1 MRYCSFYDES
11 GKLTAIGTGPGGIE
25 ISEQEYNSLLAMIR
39 QKALLVDSLYSGE
52 ITLADVPTE
61 WQEEIQRRV
70 DERIAAD
77 QEADEDAEATDEDY
91 RAALA
96 ELGVTVDEED

>member
-1 MRYCSFYDES
+1 MRYFAKRNES
-11 GKLTAIGTGPGGIE
+11 GDLLAIGTGPGGVE

-39 QKALLVDSLYSGE
+39 EKAALVNALYSGE
-52 ITLADVPTE
+52 ITLADIPAE

-77 QEADEDAEATDEDY
+77 QAAEEDAEATDEDY

-96 ELGVTVDEED
+96 ELGVTVDEEN

>member
-1 MRYCSFYDES
+1 MRYHKAHDET
-11 GKLTAIGTGPGGIE
+11 GKLISIGTGFGGIE

-39 QKALLVDSLYSGE
+39 QKATLVNALYSGE
-52 ITLADVPTE
+52 ITLADIPAE

-77 QEADEDAEATDEDY
+77 QEAEEAEATDEDY

-96 ELGVTVDEED
+96 ELGVTLDEED

>member
-11 GKLTAIGTGPGGIE
+11 GKLTAIGTGLGGVE

-39 QKALLVDSLYSGE
+39 EKAALVNALYAGE
-52 ITLADVPTE
+52 ITLADVPAE

-77 QEADEDAEATDEDY
+77 QEAEEGAEATDEDY

-96 ELGVTVDEED
+96 ELGVTVDEEN

>member
-1 MRYCSFYDES
+1 MRYYKSYDET
-11 GKLTAIGTGPGGIE
+11 GKLISIGTGPGGVE

-39 QKALLVDSLYSGE
+39 EKSALVDKLYSGE
-52 ITLADVPTE
+52 IALADVPTE

-77 QEADEDAEATDEDY
+77 QEAEEEAEATDEDY
-91 RAALA
+91 LAALA
-96 ELGVTVDEED
+96 ELGVTVDEEG

>member
-1 MRYCSFYDES
+1 MRYYKTYDETE
-11 GKLTAIGTGPGGIE
+11 KLISIGTGAGGTE
-25 ISEQEYNSLLAMIR
+25 ITEQEYNDLLAMIR
-39 QKALLVDSLYSGE
+39 QKALLVDSLYSGT
-52 ITLADVPTE
+52 ITLADIPAE

-77 QEADEDAEATDEDY
+77 QAAEEDAEATDEDY

-96 ELGVTVDEED
+96 ELGVTVDEEN

>member
-1 MRYCSFYDES
+1 MRYYVLHDES
-11 GKLTAIGTGPGGIE
+11 GNLVAIGTGEGGTE
-25 ISEQEYNSLLAMIR
+25 ISEREYNDLLAMIR
-39 QKALLVDSLYSGE
+39 EKAALVNALYSGD

-70 DERIAAD
+70 DERIAVD
-77 QEADEDAEATDEDY
+77 QEAEEDAEATDEDY

-96 ELGVTVDEED
+96 ELGVTVDEEN